1 MDLLP
6 FFSLLIMLSSFS
18 PPILVVLLVLALVL
32 ALCVFQMYLFIL
44 VRPTMMN
51 FVSNHDDINKFTNS
65 KFITMIGLSGST
77 TIHTVDFLG
86 F

>member
-51 FVSNHDDINKFTNS
+51 FVSNHDINKFTNS